1 MIKQKIYKQI
11 LPTIAFIVM
20 CLFTITLIVPVIW
33 AIVTSFKS
41 NLDFIR
47 NPFGLPEKWHFENF
61 ITVFEKMYISLDMET
76 GSRPV
81 YLPELFMNSFLWSIA
96 NAFTTVFSRCVVAY
110 VVAKYNFKLG
120 HIIYATVIVTMI
132 LPIVG
137 ALPSSLTIMKATG
150 VYDNFLGLAFIKI
163 SFTGSEFLFFYAAF
177 KGISWNYAEAAFID
191 GAGHAR
197 VMFVIMIPLIMP
209 TIFALGLLNFIT
221 HWNEWTATLIY
232 IPSLPVAAYAL
243 YKFQNNTGN
252 ATSGVPFVMISCMW
266 IILPVII
273 LFVAFRNKLM
283 GSITMGGLK
292 G

>member
-1 MIKQKIYKQI
+1 MIKQKIHKQI

-20 CLFTITLIVPVIW
+20 CLFTITLIVPVVWSI
-33 AIVTSFKS
+33 ITSFKS

-47 NPFGLPEKWHFENF
+47 NPFGLPKEWHFENF
-61 ITVFEKMYISLDMET
+61 ITVFEKMYITLDMDT

-96 NAFTTVFSRCVVAY
+96 SAFTTILSRCLVAY
-110 VVAKYNFKLG
+110 VVAKYDFKLG
-120 HIIYATVIVTMI
+120 HVIYSTVIITMI

-137 ALPSSLTIMKATG
+137 ALPSSLTIMKTMG
-150 VYDNFLGLAFIKI
+150 VYDNFFGLAFIKI

-191 GAGHAR
+191 GAGHAK
-197 VMFVIMIPLIMP
+197 VMFSIMIPLIMP

-266 IILPVII
+266 IILPIVV
-273 LFVAFRNKLM
+273 LFVTFRNKLM